1 MASARTSISAGSR
14 HSGSTVI
21 SMDDANDN
29 KKKVEQQQHE
39 EQLAHDEKNIQND
52 DAKTSS
58 KKSPLEILRLV
69 VLLFGMMLSMFT
81 VTINSTLV
89 APVKFHHH
97 PLWLSIS

>member
-89 APVKFHHH
+89 APVKFHHP
-97 PLWLSIS
+97 PLCLSIS